1 MKEQWS
7 KQKVI
12 DRKWQTE
19 AKLNEEKR
27 ERCYE
32 PRLVEVG
39 KVYIVHLFIFIIFR
53 FPTHQL
59 HSDLAQQADC

>member
-27 ERCYE
+27 ERCT
-32 PRLVEVG
+32 VD
-39 KVYIVHLFIFIIFR
+39 KVN
-53 FPTHQL
+53 PG
-59 HSDLAQQADC
+59 